1 MTLDGLGSDP
11 ESVLAVVTYFD
22 TLDDQGCGAADL
34 VRAARLL
41 GFDESRDVRVLA
53 VSTDSP
59 DAVAA
64 VLGVLGG
71 ERVRT
76 ATMGTTVAV
85 LHQGARDGRSLSDA
99 LEDAIGA
106 AFPVPGSGRGPWV
119 GIGSATP
126 VLTAPQSWQ
135 QAQRALRFAS
145 STGYG
150 RRAIAFERLS
160 VLDLLADL
168 PVDAVLNNPDVARIN
183 AIAATPAG
191 AVEVATVEA
200 FCKYGSLRR
209 TADEL
214 YVHHSTVATRLAHV
228 SARMGWDFDDPMD
241 RFIAILV
248 FLVRRVA
255 LSATELGDG

>member
-126 VLTAPQSWQ
+126 
-135 QAQRALRFAS
+135 F
-145 STGYG
+145 
-150 RRAIAFERLS
+150 
-160 VLDLLADL
+160 
-168 PVDAVLNNPDVARIN
+168 
-183 AIAATPAG
+183 
-191 AVEVATVEA
+191 
-200 FCKYGSLRR
+200 
-209 TADEL
+209 
-214 YVHHSTVATRLAHV
+214 
-228 SARMGWDFDDPMD
+228 
-241 RFIAILV
+241 
-248 FLVRRVA
+248 
-255 LSATELGDG
+255 